1 MPKPPSS
8 ISDRSPLSGIDLLF
22 KKTPEKPGSPPPVAP
37 ASEIEVEA
45 PPQSRKPKERAL
57 VQTSLRVY
65 EDQLIWLEN
74 LIYKARRNGS
84 STAVSNSALFR
95 SFLEICR
102 ERNLSLRGVDSDE
115 NLKAKLKKAFN
126 LN

>member
-22 KKTPEKPGSPPPVAP
+22 KKTPEKPVSPSP
-37 ASEIEVEA
+37 ALPALEIEVEA

>member
-1 MPKPPSS
+1 MPNPPSS

-22 KKTPEKPGSPPPVAP
+22 KKTPEKPGSPPPAAP

>member
-22 KKTPEKPGSPPPVAP
+22 KKTPEKPGSPPPAAP